1 MGPRQRGLRLGAVV
15 AVGALALAACGS
27 DSSGDDATPSAAPG
41 GTYSIGLRTPE
52 YFTPS
57 NCYDL
62 YCANILQAVFTGL
75 YEFESEGAS
84 MKTVPTPLLKSVTTD
99 DGGKTYVIEINSGN
113 SFTNGEAVTAQ
124 TFVDTWNYAANTG
137 NGQQLGFV
145 FGPSQ
150 LNVEGYA
157 DVEAPDSTDGTMSGL
172 QATSETTIEVTLAA
186 PIGKPLFENYLAG
199 PQIPP
204 MPSVA
209 IEDPAEF
216 EKNPIGNGPYM
227 LKEPWETTGVTL
239 VRNADYSYEAGM
251 ADEIEFR
258 FYANENSLW
267 ADLQA
272 NNLDVAQYLP
282 TTALAQAET
291 VLGDRYI
298 NSPGMTF
305 SYEAYPTQV
314 DAFKSRDV
322 RVALAKA
329 VDWNEIGEKVHFG
342 TRSVATSFA
351 PPSVPGGGLDV
362 CGDDCTY
369 DPVAAKALLD
379 DAGGI
384 PGNKVFIGGV
394 AESDNLLQKA
404 ECNFIQ
410 ESLGVTCEVKVF
422 EGFGDQLKAFNNL
435 GADDEGLIIQLGWG
449 ADNPTL
455 ANMIAPLFAT
465 GSASNYTAYSNA
477 EFDRLIEEGNQAS
490 DEATA
495 IAKWQEAEKA
505 LYEDF
510 AGHAT
515 QWRSYIGGY
524 SENVSNVKVNAGGF
538 WNVTETTV
546 NSAS

>member
-1 MGPRQRGLRLGAVV
+1 MRIRGRELAMGAV
-15 AVGALALAACGS
+15 AAAAALTLAACGS
-27 DSSGDDATPSAAPG
+27 SSGSAGSDSEGGAG
-41 GTYSIGLRTPE
+41 GTYSVGLRTPE

-62 YCANILQAVFTGL
+62 YCANILQGVFTGL
-75 YEFESEGAS
+75 YDFESEGAA
-84 MKTVPTPLLKSVTTD
+84 MKTVPTPLLQSVTTD

-113 SFTNGEAVTAQ
+113 SFTDGEAVTAQ
-124 TFVDTWNYAANTG
+124 TFVDTWNYSANGG

-157 DVEAPDSTDGTMSGL
+157 DVAGVDSTDGTMAGL
-172 QATSETTIEVTLAA
+172 KATSDTTIEVTLVE
-186 PIGKPLFENYLAG
+186 PIGKTLFENYVAG
-199 PQIPP
+199 PQIYP
-204 MPSVA
+204 MPSA
-209 IEDPAEF
+209 AFEDPVAY

-227 LKEPWETTGVTL
+227 FKEPWGTTGTTL
-239 VRNADYSYEAGM
+239 VRNEEYSYDPGM
-251 ADEIEFR
+251 ADQIDFI
-258 FYANENSLW
+258 FYANENTLW
-267 ADLQA
+267 VDLQG

-291 VLGDRYI
+291 VLGDRYV
-298 NSPGMTF
+298 NSPGMSF

-329 VDWNEIGEKVHFG
+329 VDWNEINEKVYFG

-351 PPSVPGGGLDV
+351 PPSVPGGGEDV

-369 DPVAAKALLD
+369 DPAAAKALLD
-379 DAGGI
+379 NAGGI
-384 PGNKVFIGGV
+384 PGNKVLIAGV
-394 AESDNLLQKA
+394 AESDNLSQKA

-410 ESLGVTCEVKVF
+410 ESLGVTCEVKLF
-422 EGFGDQLKAFNNL
+422 ESFGAQLKAFNKL
-435 GADDEGLIIQLGWG
+435 GPDDEGLIIQLGWG

-465 GSASNYTAYSNA
+465 GASTNYTAYSNP
-477 EFDRLIEEGNQAS
+477 EFDRLIAEGNAAA

-495 IAKWQEAEKA
+495 IAKWQEAEKV
-505 LYEDF
+505 LYADF
-510 AGHAT
+510 PGHAT
-515 QWRSYIGGY
+515 QWRSYIGGF

-538 WNVTETTV
+538 WNIADTTV
-546 NSAS
+546 NSAG